1 MKRINFLRRDL
12 KERDFIVQRS
22 GGSACKGPMADRW
35 ADGTG
40 KSEGEEEQSGLEG
53 ECVRRRSDKMDQM
66 EEQGYEG
73 L

>member
-1 MKRINFLRRDL
+1 MKRINSEQMGFETWF
-12 KERDFIVQRS
+12 ERKRLYS
-22 GGSACKGPMADRW
+22 GSACKGPMVVRW

-40 KSEGEEEQSGLEG
+40 KRDGEEEQSGLEG